1 MTVIVMKRKSSQA
14 DAEAFLRNR
23 DVTDVNIRLFHYFLA
38 ARDHNSH
45 QDELDLLIDFVSV
58 TAFSSFHLLWRER
71 ESAVSSMSF
80 LFSFYRQ

>member
-1 MTVIVMKRKSSQA
+1 MKRKSSQA
-14 DAEAFLRNR
+14 DTEALLGNR

-45 QDELDLLIDFVSV
+45 QDELDLLIDSVSV
-58 TAFSSFHLLWRER
+58 TAFSSVWRER

-80 LFSFYRQ
+80 LLSFYRQ